1 MAHVGGC
8 PLAGEKLV
16 DIVLAGGTAVWYG
29 SRGVGAKA
37 NGNWIAL
44 RETHTIAA
52 ENLGRIR
59 CVIRIATTTTVA
71 EYKQK
76 AALGWKMGLVAYTID
91 AIRQVQ
97 ATKSVI
103 YPEDEELMRVPNGD
117 ESDRLHS
124 IIDLGANIGVPSM
137 LTPIAQSV
145 NSHGRGTACIVS
157 MRWPNVPPT
166 ATPKEAR
173 YVAKKDTAPAKRVL
187 L

>member
-1 MAHVGGC
+1 M
-8 PLAGEKLV
+8 
-16 DIVLAGGTAVWYG
+16 VWLPG
-29 SRGVGAKA
+29 SRSESKWQLDSPA
-37 NGNWIAL
+37 
-44 RETHTIAA
+44 HTIAA

-137 LTPIAQSV
+137 LTPIAQSRQLSRAR
-145 NSHGRGTACIVS
+145 NRMHRQYEMA
-157 MRWPNVPPT
+157 NVPPT
-166 ATPKEAR
+166 ATPKEA
-173 YVAKKDTAPAKRVL
+173 L
-187 L
+187 LPRSGCYCERCPQRGTLPMGSI